1 MNSCSAEVLYF
12 IFRVLHLLFVLSA
25 SVSSALLATG
35 VWWLYFSKLINF
47 FLHFLAILKLHLVIF
62 CLCLESTASPL
73 FNSILF
79 LVSLRG
85 DIAAAP
91 F

>member
-1 MNSCSAEVLYF
+1 MVA
-12 IFRVLHLLFVLSA
+12 LFFQA
-25 SVSSALLATG
+25 D
-35 VWWLYFSKLINF
+35 NF

-73 FNSILF
+73 FVRILF